1 MPFAIILSAV
11 ALSAAPAA
19 PQQGNLGPSAN
30 ARPSAE
36 ETLVCKYAIR
46 TGTRFKRK
54 TCRTRAQWDAI
65 SESSRDMVKGLVDRP
80 EAKLLPEMPP
90 R

>member
-1 MPFAIILSAV
+1 MSLTLILSALT
-11 ALSAAPAA
+11 LSAAPIV
-19 PQQGNLGPSAN
+19 PQQGNLGPTAN
-30 ARPSAE
+30 ARPGPEA
-36 ETLVCKYAIR
+36 TVVCKYAIK

-65 SESSRDMVKGLVDRP
+65 SENSRDMVKGLVDRP
-80 EAKLLPEMPP
+80 EAKLLPD